1 MIKTRVLKPTDAA
14 LYEAAATLAAGELVA
29 FPTETV
35 YGLGGDAT
43 SDTAVAKIFE
53 AKARPSFNPLISH
66 VPDLD
71 AAFMLGDFNE
81 RARAVAEAF
90 WPGPMTL
97 VVRRRDNCP
106 ISLLASAGLDT
117 IAIRVPAHPL
127 AAELLRAVG
136 RPIAAPSANPSGRV
150 SPTTAEHVLAG
161 LAGKVSIILDGG
173 PCSVGLE
180 STVLDLSG
188 NVLSILRPGAVT
200 AEMLGPLLGPVTTA
214 DATSKIVAPGMLESH
229 YAPVLPVRLNA
240 ETAKEGELF
249 LGFGEVSGPAG
260 SETLS
265 ASGDLT
271 EAAAR
276 LFALL
281 RTLDQ
286 PGATGIAIAPIP
298 EAGLGVAI
306 NDRLRRAAAPRA

>member
-1 MIKTRVLKPTDAA
+1 MIETRVLKPTDAA

-43 SDTAVAKIFE
+43 SDTAVARIFE

-66 VPDLD
+66 VPDID
-71 AAFMLGDFNE
+71 AAFALGNFDA

-97 VVRRRDNCP
+97 VVRRLENCP

-127 AAELLRAVG
+127 ATELLRAVG

-150 SPTTAEHVLAG
+150 SPTTAKHVLAG

-188 NVLSILRPGAVT
+188 NVPSILRPGAVT
-200 AEMLGPLLGPVTTA
+200 AEMLAPLLGSVTTA
-214 DATSKIVAPGMLESH
+214 DAGAKIASPGMLESH

-240 ETAKEGELF
+240 EAAKDGELF

-260 SETLS
+260 SENLS

-281 RTLDQ
+281 RALDR
-286 PGATGIAIAPIP
+286 PDATGIAVAPIP
-298 EAGLGVAI
+298 EVGLGIAI

>member
-1 MIKTRVLKPTDAA
+1 MIETRVLNPTDAT

-43 SDTAVAKIFE
+43 SDRAVAKIFE

-71 AAFMLGDFNE
+71 AAFTLGNFNK
-81 RARAVAEAF
+81 RARAVAETF

-97 VVRRRDNCP
+97 VVQRRENCP

-127 AAELLRAVG
+127 AAELLRTVG

-188 NVLSILRPGAVT
+188 EAPTILRPGAVT
-200 AEMLGPLLGPVTTA
+200 AEMLEPLLGSVA
-214 DATSKIVAPGMLESH
+214 AAGASAKIAAPGMLESH
-229 YAPVLPVRLNA
+229 YAPALPVRLNA
-240 ETAKEGELF
+240 ETAEEGELF
-249 LGFGEVSGPAG
+249 LGFGEVSGPDGA
-260 SETLS
+260 ETLS
-265 ASGDLT
+265 AAGDLT

-276 LFALL
+276 LFSLL
-281 RTLDQ
+281 RALDR
-286 PGATGIAIAPIP
+286 PGAIGIAVAPIP
-298 EAGLGVAI
+298 ETGLGVAI

>member
-1 MIKTRVLKPTDAA
+1 MIETHVLKPTGAA
-14 LYEAAATLAAGELVA
+14 LDKAAATLADGALVA

-43 SDTAVAKIFE
+43 SDAAVAKIFE
-53 AKARPSFNPLISH
+53 AKARPGFNPLISH
-66 VPDLD
+66 VADPG
-71 AAFMLGDFNE
+71 AAFMLGDFDE

-117 IAIRVPAHPL
+117 LAIRVPAHPL
-127 AAELLRAVG
+127 ATALLRSVG

-150 SPTTAEHVLAG
+150 SPTTAEHVISG
-161 LAGKVSIILDGG
+161 LAGKVSIVLDSG

-188 NVLSILRPGAVT
+188 DTPAILRPGAVT
-200 AEMLGPLLGPVTTA
+200 REMIEVLLGSVSLAGAST
-214 DATSKIVAPGMLESH
+214 KIAAPGMLKSH
-229 YAPVLPVRLNA
+229 YAPSLPVRLNA

-249 LGFGEVSGPAG
+249 LGFGNISGPTG

-265 ASGDLT
+265 VTGDLT

-276 LFALL
+276 LFSLM
-281 RTLDQ
+281 RSLDR

>member
-1 MIKTRVLKPTDAA
+1 MIETRVLKPTDAA

-43 SDTAVAKIFE
+43 SDTAVARIFE

-66 VPDLD
+66 VPDID
-71 AAFMLGDFNE
+71 AAFALGDFDT

-97 VVRRRDNCP
+97 VVRRLANCP

-188 NVLSILRPGAVT
+188 KEPTILRPGAIT
-200 AEMLGPLLGPVTTA
+200 AEMLALLLGPVSTA
-214 DATSKIVAPGMLESH
+214 GASAKIAAPGMLESH
-229 YAPVLPVRLNA
+229 YAPLLPVRLNA
-240 ETAKEGELF
+240 KLPNDGEIF

-260 SETLS
+260 SENLS
-265 ASGDLT
+265 VSGDLT
-271 EAAAR
+271 EAASR

-281 RTLDQ
+281 RALDK
-286 PGATGIAIAPIP
+286 PGATGIAVAPIP

>member
-1 MIKTRVLKPTDAA
+1 MIETRVLKPSDAA
-14 LYEAAATLAAGELVA
+14 LYEAAATLAAGDLVA

-43 SDTAVAKIFE
+43 SDTAVARIFE

-66 VPDLD
+66 VPDLE
-71 AAFMLGDFNE
+71 AALALGDFDT

-97 VVRRRDNCP
+97 VVRRRDKCP

-150 SPTTAEHVLAG
+150 SPTTAQHVLAG

-188 NVLSILRPGAVT
+188 PIPSILRPGAVT
-200 AEMLGPLLGPVTTA
+200 AEMLAPLLGEVKAAGTGT
-214 DATSKIVAPGMLESH
+214 KITAPGMLESH
-229 YAPVLPVRLNA
+229 YAPALPVRLNA
-240 ETAKEGELF
+240 TAPEDGEMF
-249 LGFGEVSGPAG
+249 LGFGGVTGPAG

-281 RTLDQ
+281 RALDR
-286 PGATGIAIAPIP
+286 PDATGIAVAPVP
-298 EAGLGVAI
+298 ETGLGVAI

>member
-1 MIKTRVLKPTDAA
+1 MIETRILKPTDAT
-14 LYEAAATLAAGELVA
+14 LYEAAATLAAGALVA

-71 AAFMLGDFNE
+71 AAFMLGDFDE
-81 RARAVAEAF
+81 RARAVAEVF

-97 VVRRRDNCP
+97 VVQRRENCP

-127 AAELLRAVG
+127 AAELLRTVG

-188 NVLSILRPGAVT
+188 EAPTILRPGAVT
-200 AEMLGPLLGPVTTA
+200 AEMLEPLLGPVA
-214 DATSKIVAPGMLESH
+214 VAGASAKIAAPGMLESH
-229 YAPVLPVRLNA
+229 YAPALPVRLNA
-240 ETAKEGELF
+240 ETAEEGELF
-249 LGFGEVSGPAG
+249 LGFGEVSGPDGA
-260 SETLS
+260 ETLS
-265 ASGDLT
+265 AAGDLT

-276 LFALL
+276 LFSLL
-281 RTLDQ
+281 RALDR
-286 PGATGIAIAPIP
+286 PGAIGIAVAPIP
-298 EAGLGVAI
+298 ETGLGVAI

>member
-1 MIKTRVLKPTDAA
+1 MIETRVLKPTDAA
-14 LYEAAATLAAGELVA
+14 LYEAAATLAAGALVA

-43 SDTAVAKIFE
+43 SDTAVARIFE

-71 AAFMLGDFNE
+71 AAFALGDFDA
-81 RARAVAEAF
+81 RARAVAETF

-97 VVRRRDNCP
+97 VVRRRENCP

-127 AAELLRAVG
+127 AAELLRAVD

-150 SPTTAEHVLAG
+150 SPTTAEHVFAG

-188 NVLSILRPGAVT
+188 ETPTILRPGAIT
-200 AEMLGPLLGPVTTA
+200 AEMLTPLLGQVSAAGTGA
-214 DATSKIVAPGMLESH
+214 KIAAPGMLESH
-229 YAPVLPVRLNA
+229 YAPALPVRLNA
-240 ETAKEGELF
+240 TSADDGEIF
-249 LGFGEVSGPAG
+249 LGFGVTAGPAG

-281 RTLDQ
+281 RALDR
-286 PGATGIAIAPIP
+286 PGATGIAVAPIP
-298 EAGLGVAI
+298 AEGLGTAI

>member
-1 MIKTRVLKPTDAA
+1 MIETRVLKPTDTA
-14 LYEAAATLAAGELVA
+14 LYEAAATLAAGALVA
-29 FPTETV
+29 FTTETV

-71 AAFMLGDFNE
+71 AALALGDFNE
-81 RARAVAEAF
+81 RACTVAEAF

-97 VVRRRDNCP
+97 VVRRREKCP

-117 IAIRVPAHPL
+117 IAIRVPGHPL
-127 AAELLRAVG
+127 AVDLLRAAG

-173 PCSVGLE
+173 PCAVGLE

-188 NVLSILRPGAVT
+188 HAPTILRPGAVT
-200 AEMLGPLLGPVTTA
+200 AEMLEPLLGSVTVA
-214 DATSKIVAPGMLESH
+214 GASAKIAAPGMLESH
-229 YAPVLPVRLNA
+229 YAPALPVRLNA
-240 ETAKEGELF
+240 ETAAEGELF
-249 LGFGEVSGPAG
+249 LGFGEISGPTG
-260 SETLS
+260 SENLS
-265 ASGDLT
+265 AAGDVT
-271 EAAAR
+271 EAAAC
-276 LFALL
+276 LFSLL
-281 RTLDQ
+281 RALDR
-286 PGATGIAIAPIP
+286 PGATGIAVAPIP
-298 EAGLGVAI
+298 ESGLGVAI

>member
-1 MIKTRVLKPTDAA
+1 MIETHVLKPTGAA
-14 LYEAAATLAAGELVA
+14 LQEAAATLAKGGLVA

-43 SDTAVAKIFE
+43 SDAAVARIFE
-53 AKARPSFNPLISH
+53 AKARPGFNPLISH
-66 VPDLD
+66 VSDPC
-71 AAFMLGDFNE
+71 AAFMLGDFDA

-117 IAIRVPAHPL
+117 LAIRVPAHPL
-127 AAELLRAVG
+127 ATALLRSVG

-150 SPTTAEHVLAG
+150 SPTTAEHVISG
-161 LAGKVSIILDGG
+161 LAGKVSIILDSG

-188 NVLSILRPGAVT
+188 DIPAILRPGAVT
-200 AEMLGPLLGPVTTA
+200 REMIELLLGSVSPAGAST
-214 DATSKIVAPGMLESH
+214 KIAAPGMLKSH
-229 YAPVLPVRLNA
+229 YAPSLPMRLNA
-240 ETAKEGELF
+240 KTAKEGELF
-249 LGFGEVSGPAG
+249 LGFGNISGPTG

-265 ASGDLT
+265 VTGDLT

-276 LFALL
+276 LFALI
-281 RTLDQ
+281 RFLDR

-298 EAGLGVAI
+298 EVGLGVAI

>member
-1 MIKTRVLKPTDAA
+1 MIETRVLKPTDAV

-43 SDTAVAKIFE
+43 SDTAVARIFE

-66 VPDLD
+66 VQDLD
-71 AAFMLGDFNE
+71 EAFMLGDFDE
-81 RARAVAEAF
+81 RARSVAEVF
-90 WPGPMTL
+90 WPGPLTL
-97 VVRRRDNCP
+97 VVRRREKCP

-150 SPTTAEHVLAG
+150 SPTMAEHVLAG

-188 NVLSILRPGAVT
+188 NVPSILRPGAVT
-200 AEMLGPLLGPVTTA
+200 VEMLAPLLGSLTTA
-214 DATSKIVAPGMLESH
+214 DTTSKIVAPGMLESH

-240 ETAKEGELF
+240 ETAKDGELF
-249 LGFGEVSGPAG
+249 LGFGEVSGSTG

-271 EAAAR
+271 EAASR

-281 RTLDQ
+281 RALDL
-286 PGATGIAIAPIP
+286 PGASGIAIAPIP
-298 EAGLGVAI
+298 EVGLGVAI

>member
-1 MIKTRVLKPTDAA
+1 M
-14 LYEAAATLAAGELVA
+14 A

-43 SDTAVAKIFE
+43 SDAAVAKIFA
-53 AKARPSFNPLISH
+53 AKARPGFNPLISH
-66 VPDLD
+66 VADPR
-71 AAFMLGDFNE
+71 AAFMLGVFDE

-117 IAIRVPAHPL
+117 LAIRVPAHPVASAL
-127 AAELLRAVG
+127 LNAAG

-150 SPTTAEHVLAG
+150 SPTTAEHVLTG
-161 LAGKVSIILDGG
+161 LAGKVPIILDSGA
-173 PCSVGLE
+173 CSVGLE

-188 NVLSILRPGAVT
+188 DIPTILRPGTVT
-200 AEMLGPLLGPVTTA
+200 REMIEMFLGPVSVAGVST
-214 DATSKIVAPGMLESH
+214 KIAAPGMLKSH
-229 YAPVLPVRLNA
+229 YAPSLPVRLNA

-249 LGFGEVSGPAG
+249 LGFGPISGPIG

-265 ASGDLT
+265 ATGDLA

-276 LFALL
+276 LFSLM
-281 RTLDQ
+281 RFLDR
-286 PGATGIAIAPIP
+286 PRAKGIAIAPIP
-298 EAGLGVAI
+298 EVGLGVAI
-306 NDRLRRAAAPRA
+306 NDGCAEPLRHVHRALLHATGCRSADPV